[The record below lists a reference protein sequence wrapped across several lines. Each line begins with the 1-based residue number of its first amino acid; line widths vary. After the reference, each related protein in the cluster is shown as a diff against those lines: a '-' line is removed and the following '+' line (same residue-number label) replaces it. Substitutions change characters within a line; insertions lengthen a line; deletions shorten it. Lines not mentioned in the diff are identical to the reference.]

1 MKRRTLSSV
10 VVPLISLHLRS
21 ARSKSSYYMRFQLPI
36 ITTARKIVCVAFCL
50 TSVVVHASSMSNSQ
64 DVEIANGGEN
74 ALVIM
79 MHGLGD
85 TPVGWSQMA
94 RNFKPSLPHVKWIL
108 PCAPENPVSV
118 NGGMKMTS
126 WMDILEIPIAVSSPD
141 NGKDIESSIGIV
153 NKIVD
158 AELAKGDIKPERIVI
173 GGFSQ
178 GGALA
183 IASSLRLKKKI
194 GGFFSLSGWCLPR
207 QNIQELAK
215 TSVNNNVPVFIGH
228 GTADN
233 VVLYE
238 NAEQSKKYFEGAKFK
253 DITFKAYAN
262 MGHSSCP
269 EETNDLLRW
278 LSKVLA

>member
-1 MKRRTLSSV
+1 
-10 VVPLISLHLRS
+10 
-21 ARSKSSYYMRFQLPI
+21 MRFFGSLVSS
-36 ITTARKIVCVAFCL
+36 AAKKIVCLAFCT
-50 TSVVVHASSMSNSQ
+50 TSVVYATSMSNT
-64 DVEIANGGEN
+64 DIEISKGGED

-94 RNFKPSLPHVKWIL
+94 RSFKPSLPHIKWIL
-108 PCAPENPVSV
+108 PCAPEKPVSV

-126 WMDILEIPIAVSSPD
+126 WMDILEIPIAVSTPD
-141 NGKDIESSIGIV
+141 NGEDIENSIRIV
-153 NKIVD
+153 NKIID
-158 AELAKGDIKPERIVI
+158 AELAKGVIKPGRIVI

-183 IASSLRLKKKI
+183 IASSLRLDKRI
-194 GGFFSLSGWCLPR
+194 GGFFALSGWCLPR
-207 QNIQELAK
+207 QNVQELSK
-215 TSVNNNVPVFIGH
+215 TSINNNVPVFIGH

-238 NAEQSKKYFEGAKFK
+238 NAEQSKKYFEGANFN

-278 LSKVLA
+278 LSRVLA